1 MKTNSHIKQEIINYL
16 VKTSKH
22 TFSYE
27 DGKLFKVV
35 NIDGTSDANAGFNIV
50 DESSFS
56 KVKGINIGSYIDA
69 YGSNAKCV
77 IKHNLFLN
85 RKLKSVKTTKYT
97 KDTIDTILDP
107 SKKKVLI

>member
-1 MKTNSHIKQEIINYL
+1 MKTNDQIKQELINYL

-35 NIDGTSDANAGFNIV
+35 NIDESDSAVSGFKIV
-50 DESSFS
+50 DESSFIKTS
-56 KVKGINIGSYIDA
+56 PINIGNYISN

-77 IKHNLFLN
+77 LKHNLFLN
-85 RKLKSVKTTKYT
+85 RKLKSIKTNRYT
-97 KDTIDTILDP
+97 KERIDSILDP
-107 SKKKVLI
+107 SKKKVIV

>member
-1 MKTNSHIKQEIINYL
+1 MKTNEQIKQEVINYL
-16 VKTSKH
+16 VKTSQH

-35 NIDGTSDANAGFNIV
+35 NIDGTPEAKAGFNIV
-50 DESSFS
+50 DDSSFS
-56 KVKGINIGSYIDA
+56 KVKGIPILSYIDR

-85 RKLKSVKTTKYT
+85 RKLKSVRTTKYT
-97 KDTIDTILDP
+97 KGVIDTILDP
-107 SKKKVLI
+107 SKKKVLV

>member
-1 MKTNSHIKQEIINYL
+1 MKTNEQIKQEVINYL
-16 VKTSKH
+16 VKASQH

-35 NIDGTSDANAGFNIV
+35 NIDGTPEAKSGFNIV

-56 KVKGINIGSYIDA
+56 KVNGINIGNYVA
-69 YGSNAKCV
+69 NYGSNTKCV

-97 KDTIDTILDP
+97 KGVIDTILDP
-107 SKKKVLI
+107 SKKKVLV